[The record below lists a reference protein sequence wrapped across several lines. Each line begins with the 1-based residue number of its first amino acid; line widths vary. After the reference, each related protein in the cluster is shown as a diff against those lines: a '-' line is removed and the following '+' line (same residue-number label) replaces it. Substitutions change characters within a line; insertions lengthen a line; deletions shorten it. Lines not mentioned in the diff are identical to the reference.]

1 MDIKITPNRLSGKV
15 TVPPSK
21 SVAHRLIIC
30 AAFADGR
37 SVIENIAPSKDIIA
51 TASAMK
57 AFGADINL
65 KDGKAYVDG
74 IGEIPKKAVVDCCES
89 GSTLRFLI
97 PVATALGIETEFH
110 GEGKL
115 PERPITP
122 YLEALPC
129 HNVSFDYN
137 TTMHFS
143 VSGKMTAGLYKIGG
157 DISSQFITGLL
168 L

>member
-57 AFGADINL
+57 AFGADITL

-74 IGEIPKKAVVDCCES
+74 IGEIPQKAVVDCCES

-97 PVATALGIETEFH
+97 PVATALGIAEVFVINRIKYIKSAGLVEYRNKLVKITSN
-110 GEGKL
+110 GDDMLNKSGK
-115 PERPITP
+115 
-122 YLEALPC
+122 
-129 HNVSFDYN
+129 DYN
-137 TTMHFS
+137 M
-143 VSGKMTAGLYKIGG
+143 
-157 DISSQFITGLL
+157 
-168 L
+168 